1 MSYASKYLLLG
12 TLITFL
18 APEAL
23 GNTRSYHTMTTGNG
37 HHFSL
42 FDRNSGRITE
52 FLEHPYAFVASADD
66 GGTYGIHRRNLAHDL
81 YFGVQAPSGNVW
93 LTDLENVE
101 YLQETQIIRG
111 EQNVGAL
118 KTQTYYFSPFE
129 LDANAL
135 VMALEVQNNS
145 SNPMSVKVFAKP
157 NLKLG
162 EGRPYPNDWS
172 ETLTTAQHNS
182 SSHMVETGSGGG
194 HAFYLP
200 LDSNTEFT
208 CGEDSSLYWSML
220 NNTPSSQSNYCTGAS
235 QVPLFSKTIT
245 LAPGESKTWGLGV
258 VFLNDT
264 PNHPR
269 AYSFRD
275 NRTHTSLLNQWH
287 AYIAGH
293 DAQNLINLELSQF
306 EEWRQEPP
314 QDLTAAEVK
323 LWRQSE
329 AVLRM
334 GLIEEK
340 DSNDGMLLASLP
352 PGDWHVGWV
361 RDGAYAVVSLA
372 MIGHHAEAKK
382 GLDFFLGAEAGLY
395 NRPEYYELQ
404 RPYRISVCRYFGN
417 GVEESDWNFDGPNY
431 ETDGWGLIL
440 WAARQYLESS
450 CDLDWLDS
458 TTRQGDTVYEA
469 LLHIGEDIRSLI
481 IDDLPAPDNSIWE
494 VHWNH
499 RQIFAY
505 TVATQI
511 RGLADLS
518 AIMALKGDAALS
530 QEFKN
535 LANNMRE
542 KARTQLVHQPTQ
554 SIASHAGVA
563 SSYTHV
569 DGSTVEFLN
578 WSIYDNTTDIYS
590 GTLEQYDV
598 IRTQFGGYRRLD
610 PELSLTGEAAATVY
624 DTREWVMMDLRIGDA
639 WLKSGTSFGAQQAD
653 QLLNTVTDLAA
664 VNDNLI
670 AELYDPSTGAY
681 EGAIPM
687 VGYGAG
693 AWMMS
698 KLLRLGQDVPPI
710 HAGLEHC
717 LAAENPSD
725 EPTDVDDD
733 VSDDTTTDDNEPED
747 AVDEPENNDDT
758 ETDGPTSGGGESS
771 ETETNPEPVNP
782 NTPEPETPDE
792 SGGCHATPGT
802 LYILPLIVGLLRRR
816 K

>member
-1 MSYASKYLLLG
+1 MK
-12 TLITFL
+12 
-18 APEAL
+18 
-23 GNTRSYHTMTTGNG
+23 
-37 HHFSL
+37 
-42 FDRNSGRITE
+42 
-52 FLEHPYAFVASADD
+52 
-66 GGTYGIHRRNLAHDL
+66 
-81 YFGVQAPSGNVW
+81 
-93 LTDLENVE
+93 
-101 YLQETQIIRG
+101 
-111 EQNVGAL
+111 
-118 KTQTYYFSPFE
+118 
-129 LDANAL
+129 
-135 VMALEVQNNS
+135 
-145 SNPMSVKVFAKP
+145 
-157 NLKLG
+157 
-162 EGRPYPNDWS
+162 
-172 ETLTTAQHNS
+172 
-182 SSHMVETGSGGG
+182 ETGSGGG

-200 LDSNTEFT
+200 LDANTEIT
-208 CGEDSSLYWSML
+208 CGEDSALYWAML
-220 NNTPSSQSNYCTGAS
+220 NGSWYSQNESCTGAS
-235 QVPLFSKTIT
+235 QVPLLSQTMT
-245 LAPGESKTWGLGV
+245 LAPGESKTWGIGV
-258 VFLNDT
+258 AFLNDN

-275 NRTHTSLLNQWH
+275 SRTHAALLNQWQ
-287 AYIAGH
+287 AYVAGQ
-293 DAQNLINLELSQF
+293 DAQTLVASELSSF
-306 EEWRQEPP
+306 ESWRQTPP
-314 QDLTAAEVK
+314 NELSPAELK

-329 AVLRM
+329 SVLRM

-417 GVEESDWNFDGPNY
+417 GLEESDWNYDGPNY

-511 RGLADLS
+511 RGLADLA
-518 AIMALKGDAALS
+518 AIMALKGDTQLS
-530 QEFKN
+530 QEFET
-535 LANNMRE
+535 LAIKMRD

-578 WSIYDNTTDIYS
+578 WSIFDNTTDIYS

-598 IRTQFGGYRRLD
+598 IRTEFGGYRRLD
-610 PELSLTGEAAATVY
+610 PELSLTGESAATVY

-639 WLKSGTSFGAQQAD
+639 WLKSNAPDGAQQAAN
-653 QLLNTVTDLAA
+653 LLNTVTDLAA

-670 AELYDPSTGAY
+670 AELYDPETGAY

-698 KLLRLGQDVPPI
+698 KLLRLGEDVPPI
-710 HAGLEHC
+710 HTALDHC
-717 LAAENPSD
+717 LSNNDPVE
-725 EPTDVDDD
+725 EPV
-733 VSDDTTTDDNEPED
+733 DDTTPDETDDTPIDENETEDPVDENENDDSDSETVDEEEPE
-747 AVDEPENNDDT
+747 
-758 ETDGPTSGGGESS
+758 TS
-771 ETETNPEPVNP
+771 PEPVSP
-782 NTPEPETPDE
+782 STPEPETPE
-792 SGGCHATPGT
+792 STGGCHAAPGP
-802 LYILPLIVGLLRRR
+802 LYLLPLIVGLLRRR